1 MAVFTLI
8 ALFFV
13 AVTLNNKIDGIK
25 KEMAALGE
33 RLDREG
39 R

>member
-13 AVTLNNKIDGIK
+13 AVMLNNKIDEIK